1 MYLAHTSTDL
11 LLQLIEDTDTIPS
24 ITRRR
29 CLCQL
34 VENLSRVAP
43 TESSP
48 YCFDQ
53 YQEVPATEMKIIG
66 DDIVP
71 VEVIQTTSEPR
82 RWMKN
87 IVHMCL
93 QQDPIVPT
101 PLLSHL

>member
-1 MYLAHTSTDL
+1 MYLAHSSTDL

-34 VENLSRVAP
+34 VEALSRVAP
-43 TESSP
+43 TESLA

-53 YQEVPATEMKIIG
+53 YKEVTATEMKIIG
-66 DDIVP
+66 DDIIP
-71 VEVIQTTSEPR
+71 VEVVQTTSEPR
-82 RWMKN
+82 RWMQN

-93 QQDPIVPT
+93 QQDPIVYIHLP
-101 PLLSHL
+101 SHL